1 VVAKPSQGFVL
12 QGAPFRGRLAEGV
25 YGQLREDIEESALA
39 PGTTF
44 SEKELVSRFQISRT
58 PIREALQRLLNEG
71 YLRQVH
77 RGYQVVELTSQEI
90 INAYAVRGM
99 LEGMAARQVASAR
112 RRVDIARLQDAH
124 DRELEALSKG
134 ESREE
139 LGQAIEEFHAVLA
152 DLSANDFLQ
161 SVLKVARF
169 RTEPYIRRR
178 SNISG
183 AVEQDIEQHTK
194 LIQAIQAG
202 DALLAELTARMLTRR
217 TIREL
222 TGRDLSGD
230 LEMAEV
236 FEFAQRRA
244 AERPD

>member
-1 VVAKPSQGFVL
+1 MEAKPSQGFVL
-12 QGAPFRGRLAEGV
+12 QSAPFRGRLAEGV
-25 YGQLREDIEESALA
+25 YGQLREDIEAGLLE
-39 PGTTF
+39 PGSIF
-44 SEKELVSRFQISRT
+44 SEKELVARFQISRT

-90 INAYAVRGM
+90 VNAYAVRGM
-99 LEGMAARQVASAR
+99 LEGMAARQAASGR

-124 DRELEALSKG
+124 DRELEALSNG
-134 ESREE
+134 ELREE
-139 LGQAIEEFHAVLA
+139 IGSAIEEFHAVLA
-152 DLSANDFLQ
+152 DVSANDFLQ

-169 RTEPYIRRR
+169 RTEPYTRRR
-178 SNISG
+178 SNIPG
-183 AVEQDIEQHTK
+183 AAEQDIEEHTR

-202 DALLAELTARMLTRR
+202 DSLLAELTARMLTRR

-230 LEMAEV
+230 LEMKEI
-236 FEFAQRRA
+236 FEFVERRA